1 MLQAGLKLETILVN
15 IKLNYDLKL
24 IIDVRLVSW
33 DWNI

>member
-1 MLQAGLKLETILVN
+1 MLQTGLKLETILVN